1 MRKIRVRVETNFAS
15 RFNPITPVQ
24 SSREKYSALCSPQ
37 ISRIIPRIPPRAEGR
52 IAIVTNVEAGSG
64 GRETSQ
70 HASMIRSRRP
80 RSAKRVAVFLPTS
93 ASRLR
98 RDRAQ
103 SKACGRTI
111 VARTAKPCGPDT
123 PTLVSS
129 LRRRVRVARVTVARK
144 PGSPRRARSK
154 PLKPLRREG
163 RRVSAV
169 PVVPAPC
176 FFSRTGAA
184 GASRHPAFPAPS
196 H

>member
-15 RFNPITPVQ
+15 RFNPVTPVQ
-24 SSREKYSALCSPQ
+24 SSRKKYSALCSPQ

-80 RSAKRVAVFLPTS
+80 RSAKRGAVFLPTS

-103 SKACGRTI
+103 SKSMRTND
-111 VARTAKPCGPDT
+111 C
-123 PTLVSS
+123 
-129 LRRRVRVARVTVARK
+129 
-144 PGSPRRARSK
+144 RAD
-154 PLKPLRREG
+154 G
-163 RRVSAV
+163 QAV
-169 PVVPAPC
+169 W
-176 FFSRTGAA
+176 
-184 GASRHPAFPAPS
+184 SRHPDAGVKLATTCSRRAGDGGKKARFTEESAE
-196 H
+196 

>member
-1 MRKIRVRVETNFAS
+1 MRKIRVRVGTNFAS
-15 RFNPITPVQ
+15 PFNPITPVQ
-24 SSREKYSALCSPQ
+24 LSRKKYSALCSPQ
-37 ISRIIPRIPPRAEGR
+37 ISLIFPRIPSRAEGR

-64 GRETSQ
+64 GRATSQ
-70 HASMIRSRRP
+70 HSGSDCR
-80 RSAKRVAVFLPTS
+80 
-93 ASRLR
+93 
-98 RDRAQ
+98 
-103 SKACGRTI
+103 RTI

-163 RRVSAV
+163 RNVSAE

-196 H
+196 D